1 MIRNKIFKKVFAI
14 FSLVA
19 ILITTFIPKVSGA
32 EPIKPTE
39 NTGPDCIGYIGFKKV
54 SNPQKYDVRYV
65 PYGSTTSKSKYPVY
79 FLYSKVDN
87 KDIFCVDYGPVAD
100 SSNPLCKDATKSW
113 LAQLDTTR
121 ENDLKTILSLS
132 IHFARNGS
140 YTHSSEINYAFTQML
155 VWDLCAQYGKAI
167 GIPYKNTIGE
177 RISELYFED
186 TPTQQYYEKWRSQIV
201 ESVANY
207 YAYPGSKLS
216 QFESKYFVT
225 DYKTASSKYLLKI
238 NTNVQLPSDTSPV
251 EVVNS
256 NPNTNFSQWSL
267 FNSNS
272 KVKYTY
278 NTRLQLALYN
288 QNNPLRGTEDLGLL
302 VMNDRH
308 PVKQFNNKWSGTH
321 AYVGIYRSAK
331 AQNQTVI
338 KTEGVAY
345 YLIPQTFKLTGQ
357 TKDIPQPS
365 KVIIKKIDAK
375 TKLPLKNVKFR
386 ICGIDNN
393 FDNTYYTDNNG
404 EIRMVL
410 GKGRYKAIE
419 IETPKGYKAI
429 SPVEFNVVND
439 RTEPITVTIENE
451 KEPEPTNGIIRITK
465 KDLKTGGVL
474 EGVVFELL
482 DSNKQVVRTARTN
495 SQGIASFTKL
505 EVGIYYVR
513 EKSTK
518 IGYILKTNLEQ
529 AQITNTHKQENLTI
543 YNEKELYNLS
553 ITKLDSK
560 TGKAITGSDKVKNA
574 EFRLKDPDG
583 KDVYVTKISD
593 GVYKQDRSSNYTLK
607 LSSEGKIEIRDLSK
621 KGRYTLTE
629 VKSPIGYQL
638 STTPLVCD
646 VANKTNNFAFKNT
659 QIPKDGSVTI
669 IKKDSKNQKTLEGV
683 TFELLN
689 KDKHVIKSSKTNSS
703 GVVKFS
709 NLEYGKYYTREKET
723 IYGYK
728 LNSQLHEV
736 NINGVEKTITLP
748 LFNEPIEKTIKIIKK
763 DDKGN
768 LLKDTEFTLFK
779 KENSSLIKVGSKTTN
794 SRGEVSFNNL
804 RIGKY
809 VLRETKAANNFR
821 PYSKDIEI
829 DLTRYLSPI
838 YTVTLNNSKVEE
850 NIPSTGTKGSTVFL
864 VSGISILGIAYFL
877 KKRKIYA

>member
-1 MIRNKIFKKVFAI
+1 MLKNKIFKKVFAI

-19 ILITTFIPKVSGA
+19 ILITTFIPQVSGA

-54 SNPQKYDVRYV
+54 SNPEKYDVRYV

-155 VWDLCAQYGKAI
+155 VWDLCAQYGKTI

-225 DYKTASSKYLLKI
+225 DYKTASSKYLLNI

-321 AYVGIYRSAK
+321 AYLGIYRSAK
-331 AQNQTVI
+331 AQNQTII

-357 TKDIPQPS
+357 TKNMPKQPN
-365 KVIIKKIDAK
+365 KVKLKKIDAK
-375 TKLPLKNVKFR
+375 TRLPLKNVKFR
-386 ICGIDNN
+386 IQGITNN
-393 FDNTYYTDNNG
+393 FDKTDYTKDNGEIELELEEGKYRAIEVETPDGYKAINPVEFTVRNGESGIKTVVIENEKDIIPDSGVLKIKKVDAKTKQKLTGAIFGIYESESSTTPVKTLYINSNGEGEADKLTLEKQYYLKEIKAPQGYLKSNKVIKFVINKTSFDKTLNIALKEMTISNTKAEGRIIIDKVSTNGKKLKNAVFEIRKGKELIETLVTDNNG
-404 EIRMVL
+404 RTISKYLPHGDYEL
-410 GKGRYKAIE
+410 FEKNSPEFYKKIK
-419 IETPKGYKAI
+419 ITNNKVKIDSNSDYK
-429 SPVEFNVVND
+429 V
-439 RTEPITVTIENE
+439 TVTNNHLMGSIELSKVDSKGNFLKDAKYVLYVPNSILE
-451 KEPEPTNGIIRITK
+451 KYKSDTELQKTYFTDKNINDTSKYPQINGYTPVIEKTTGNGVTK
-465 KDLKTGGVL
+465 
-474 EGVVFELL
+474 FEKLL
-482 DSNKQVVRTARTN
+482 VTN
-495 SQGIASFTKL
+495 SKDN
-505 EVGIYYVR
+505 
-513 EKSTK
+513 K
-518 IGYILKTNLEQ
+518 YILKEIQ
-529 AQITNTHKQENLTI
+529 APNGYMIDRENVIVDLNQTE
-543 YNEKELYNLS
+543 NGKED
-553 ITKLDSK
+553 IVK
-560 TGKAITGSDKVKNA
+560 KVK
-574 EFRLKDPDG
+574 R
-583 KDVYVTKISD
+583 T
-593 GVYKQDRSSNYTLK
+593 NYNVP
-607 LSSEGKIEIRDLSK
+607 EN
-621 KGRYTLTE
+621 
-629 VKSPIGYQL
+629 
-638 STTPLVCD
+638 TP
-646 VANKTNNFAFKNT
+646 N
-659 QIPKDGSVTI
+659 
-669 IKKDSKNQKTLEGV
+669 
-683 TFELLN
+683 
-689 KDKHVIKSSKTNSS
+689 
-703 GVVKFS
+703 
-709 NLEYGKYYTREKET
+709 
-723 IYGYK
+723 
-728 LNSQLHEV
+728 
-736 NINGVEKTITLP
+736 
-748 LFNEPIEKTIKIIKK
+748 
-763 DDKGN
+763 
-768 LLKDTEFTLFK
+768 
-779 KENSSLIKVGSKTTN
+779 
-794 SRGEVSFNNL
+794 
-804 RIGKY
+804 
-809 VLRETKAANNFR
+809 
-821 PYSKDIEI
+821 
-829 DLTRYLSPI
+829 
-838 YTVTLNNSKVEE
+838 
-850 NIPSTGTKGSTVFL
+850 TGTKGALIFL
-864 VSGISILGIAYFL
+864 LVGSVLILSSFAL
-877 KKRKIYA
+877 KKKENIK

>member
-1 MIRNKIFKKVFAI
+1 MLKNKIFKKVFTI
-14 FSLVA
+14 FSLIA
-19 ILITTFIPKVSGA
+19 ILITTFIPQVSGA

-54 SNPQKYDVRYV
+54 SNPEKYDVRYV

-256 NPNTNFSQWSL
+256 NSNTNFSQWSL

-338 KTEGVAY
+338 KTEGVAF

-357 TKDIPQPS
+357 TKNTPKKPN
-365 KVIIKKIDAK
+365 KVKLKKIDAK
-375 TKLPLKNVKFR
+375 TRLPLKNVKFR
-386 ICGIDNN
+386 IQGITNN
-393 FDNTYYTDNNG
+393 FDKTDYTKDNG
-404 EIRMVL
+404 EIEL
-410 GKGRYKAIE
+410 ELEEGKYRAIE
-419 IETPKGYKAI
+419 VETPEGYKAI
-429 SPVEFNVVND
+429 NPVEFTVRNGESGIKTVV
-439 RTEPITVTIENE
+439 IENE
-451 KEPEPTNGIIRITK
+451 KDIIPDSGVLKIKKVDAKTKQKLTGAIFGIYETESSTTPVKKLYINSTGEGEARNLTLEKQYYLKEIKAPQGYLKSNKVIKFVINKTSFDKTLNIALKEMTISNSKAEGRIIIDKVSTNGK
-465 KDLKTGGVL
+465 KLKNA
-474 EGVVFELL
+474 VFEIRKGKELVETL
-482 DSNKQVVRTARTN
+482 VTDANGRAISKYLPHGDYEFYEKNSPEFYKKITIANNKVKIDSNSDYKVTVTNNHLMGSIELSKVDSKGNFLKDAKYVLYVPNTILEKYKSDVDLQKSYFTDKNIKDTSKYPQINGYTPIVEKTTGNGVTKFEKLLVTN
-495 SQGIASFTKL
+495 SKDN
-505 EVGIYYVR
+505 
-513 EKSTK
+513 K
-518 IGYILKTNLEQ
+518 YILKEIQ
-529 AQITNTHKQENLTI
+529 APNGYMIDRENVIVDLNQTE
-543 YNEKELYNLS
+543 NGKED
-553 ITKLDSK
+553 IVR
-560 TGKAITGSDKVKNA
+560 KVK
-574 EFRLKDPDG
+574 R
-583 KDVYVTKISD
+583 T
-593 GVYKQDRSSNYTLK
+593 NYNVP
-607 LSSEGKIEIRDLSK
+607 EN
-621 KGRYTLTE
+621 
-629 VKSPIGYQL
+629 
-638 STTPLVCD
+638 TP
-646 VANKTNNFAFKNT
+646 N
-659 QIPKDGSVTI
+659 
-669 IKKDSKNQKTLEGV
+669 
-683 TFELLN
+683 
-689 KDKHVIKSSKTNSS
+689 
-703 GVVKFS
+703 
-709 NLEYGKYYTREKET
+709 
-723 IYGYK
+723 
-728 LNSQLHEV
+728 
-736 NINGVEKTITLP
+736 
-748 LFNEPIEKTIKIIKK
+748 
-763 DDKGN
+763 
-768 LLKDTEFTLFK
+768 
-779 KENSSLIKVGSKTTN
+779 
-794 SRGEVSFNNL
+794 
-804 RIGKY
+804 
-809 VLRETKAANNFR
+809 
-821 PYSKDIEI
+821 
-829 DLTRYLSPI
+829 
-838 YTVTLNNSKVEE
+838 
-850 NIPSTGTKGSTVFL
+850 TGTKGALVFL
-864 VSGISILGIAYFL
+864 AVGSVLILSSFAL
-877 KKRKIYA
+877 KKKENVK

>member
-1 MIRNKIFKKVFAI
+1 MLKNKIFKKVFAI

-19 ILITTFIPKVSGA
+19 ILITTFIPQVSGA

-54 SNPQKYDVRYV
+54 SNPEKYDVRYV

-79 FLYSKVDN
+79 FLYSKADG

-256 NPNTNFSQWSL
+256 NSNTNFSQWSL

-272 KVKYTY
+272 KVKYTH

-288 QNNPLRGTEDLGLL
+288 QNDPLRGTEDLGLL

-338 KTEGVAY
+338 KTEGVAF

-357 TKDIPQPS
+357 TKNIPEQ
-365 KVIIKKIDAK
+365 KIEVKLKKIDAR
-375 TKLPLKNVKFR
+375 TRLPLKNVKFR
-386 ICGIDNN
+386 IQGITNN
-393 FDNTYYTDNNG
+393 FDRIFYTDDNG
-404 EIRMVL
+404 EIKL
-410 GKGRYKAIE
+410 ELAEGKYRAIE
-419 IETPKGYKAI
+419 VETPEGYKAI
-429 SPVEFNVVND
+429 KPVEFTAI
-439 RTEPITVTIENE
+439 RGKTEPIPVVIENE
-451 KEPEPTNGIIRITK
+451 KDIIPDSGVLKIKKVDAKTKQKLTGAIFGIYESESSTTPVKTLYINSSGEGEARNLTLEKQYYLKEIKAPQGYLKSNKVIKFVINKTSFDETLNIALKEMTISNSKAEGRIIIDKVSTNGK
-465 KDLKTGGVL
+465 KLKNA
-474 EGVVFELL
+474 VFEIRKGKELVETL
-482 DSNKQVVRTARTN
+482 VTDANGRAISKYLPYGDYELYEKNSPEFYKKITIANNKVKIDSNSDYKVTVTNNHLMGSIELSKVDSKGNFLKDTKYVLYVPNTILEKYKSDVDLQKSYFTDKNINDTSKYPQINGYTPIVEKTTGNGVTKFDKLLVTN
-495 SQGIASFTKL
+495 SKDN
-505 EVGIYYVR
+505 
-513 EKSTK
+513 K
-518 IGYILKTNLEQ
+518 YILKEIQ
-529 AQITNTHKQENLTI
+529 APNGYMIDRENVIVDLNQTE
-543 YNEKELYNLS
+543 NGKED
-553 ITKLDSK
+553 IVK
-560 TGKAITGSDKVKNA
+560 KVK
-574 EFRLKDPDG
+574 R
-583 KDVYVTKISD
+583 T
-593 GVYKQDRSSNYTLK
+593 NYNVP
-607 LSSEGKIEIRDLSK
+607 EN
-621 KGRYTLTE
+621 
-629 VKSPIGYQL
+629 
-638 STTPLVCD
+638 TP
-646 VANKTNNFAFKNT
+646 N
-659 QIPKDGSVTI
+659 
-669 IKKDSKNQKTLEGV
+669 
-683 TFELLN
+683 
-689 KDKHVIKSSKTNSS
+689 
-703 GVVKFS
+703 
-709 NLEYGKYYTREKET
+709 
-723 IYGYK
+723 
-728 LNSQLHEV
+728 
-736 NINGVEKTITLP
+736 
-748 LFNEPIEKTIKIIKK
+748 
-763 DDKGN
+763 
-768 LLKDTEFTLFK
+768 
-779 KENSSLIKVGSKTTN
+779 
-794 SRGEVSFNNL
+794 
-804 RIGKY
+804 
-809 VLRETKAANNFR
+809 
-821 PYSKDIEI
+821 
-829 DLTRYLSPI
+829 
-838 YTVTLNNSKVEE
+838 
-850 NIPSTGTKGSTVFL
+850 TGTKGALIFL
-864 VSGISILGIAYFL
+864 AVGSVLILSSFAL
-877 KKRKIYA
+877 KKKENIK